1 MRKNNFTYAWNSKY
15 SSWKVYE
22 IDFLQ
27 RIPQLRICVEE
38 VDVFFRRI
46 KKKLHDENVLKCKL
60 FGKLKMMLNQLC
72 NTRSNVQYTITTDQI
87 VPVFS
92 SAKREFSIRY
102 STFEFMFR
110 ER

>member
-38 VDVFFRRI
+38 VDVFFS
-46 KKKLHDENVLKCKL
+46 KN
-60 FGKLKMMLNQLC
+60 
-72 NTRSNVQYTITTDQI
+72 
-87 VPVFS
+87 
-92 SAKREFSIRY
+92 
-102 STFEFMFR
+102 
-110 ER
+110 